1 MESATK
7 RNLLLPWWIGLGIV
21 AVADL
26 WVAYKMLGA
35 DCQATGI
42 AELIV
47 VIVIPAVYLTLMF
60 LTFKSQP

>member
-7 RNLLLPWWIGLGIV
+7 RNPLLPWWIGLGIV

-47 VIVIPAVYLTLMF
+47 VIVIPAVYLALMF